1 MITAKIDYRNLQFI
15 LYQDNK
21 PVENPLPAEVQRVV
35 LKQVIHDVVN
45 ETRAQ
50 INKDVPDRPPGLK
63 EQMIH

>member
-35 LKQVIHDVVN
+35 IEQIIR
-45 ETRAQ
+45 ETTGKIYRQLDEKLYIDNVLRRLAA
-50 INKDVPDRPPGLK
+50 
-63 EQMIH
+63 H